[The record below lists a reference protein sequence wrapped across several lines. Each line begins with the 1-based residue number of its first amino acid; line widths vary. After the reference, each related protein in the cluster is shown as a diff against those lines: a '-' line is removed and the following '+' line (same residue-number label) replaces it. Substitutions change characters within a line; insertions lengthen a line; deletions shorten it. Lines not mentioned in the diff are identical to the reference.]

1 MKQFASKK
9 GFTLLETLLSVGLV
23 VILFNVITLFS
34 KDVFSLNA
42 TLSGSLSAQENA
54 RVVLRQIVKE
64 LRTASISNTG
74 SYPII
79 EALPTRVR
87 FFSDL
92 EGDGVKEEVQY
103 YIASDG
109 KTLKKAVL
117 KPTGAPLAYNENAST
132 TSTVIS
138 NVVNGTSIFN
148 YFDKNYT
155 GTSAALSQPVDI
167 AAVRLVKIDVTLDND
182 PNRSPVPIVVSSQVS
197 LRNLKDNY

>member
-1 MKQFASKK
+1 MKKIVLKK

-79 EALPTRVR
+79 ETLPTRVR

-92 EGDGVKEEVQY
+92 EGDGDKEEVQY

-138 NVVNGTSIFN
+138 NVVNGTSIFS

>member
-1 MKQFASKK
+1 MKKIVLKK

-79 EALPTRVR
+79 ETLPTRVR

-138 NVVNGTSIFN
+138 NVVNGTSIFS